1 LLYSKELAI
10 LYYIAISKENVI
22 MPKVSAKRQ
31 VTLPIEQCRQA
42 DINPGDE
49 YECFVDNKGHITIVK
64 KVSGSAS
71 GILKGIKTDKCCSDE
86 TSLQSAI
93 SS

>member
-1 LLYSKELAI
+1 
-10 LYYIAISKENVI
+10 

-49 YECFVDNKGHITIVK
+49 YECFVDNNGHLTIVK
-64 KVSGSAS
+64 KISGSAS
-71 GILKGIKTDKCCSDE
+71 GFLKSTKTDKRYSDE
-86 TSLQSAI
+86 ASLQSAI